1 MSDATFER
9 SLTALTIV
17 VVLAVIAT
25 IASGLFNIVWAIVVG
40 LVIELVGGGALLY
53 FWGKDY
59 LSRS

>member
-17 VVLAVIAT
+17 VVLAVIAA